1 MQIYSA
7 GRIVTV
13 TGFLVTEGPY
23 NGTSQSLVFND
34 PDTGRDLVAYTDGQ
48 TLADYLMDKS
58 GLRLVSPAELERLE
72 LAFVESLKTVTET
85 TQAQWDHMLGCLP
98 PADWGTFQGVEIFR
112 LIEAQ
117 RGSLYSWFARVQSPL
132 GERFFEVVEDGRA
145 GHAKI
150 AAKVQEALAIVPEDC
165 YICLHPWFINDD
177 GSQEHSDDRAQ
188 IDGWNVFTRRPCKVD
203 GFSIH
208 DDVDFATYEEAMA
221 EAQRRAALTGFEI
234 DEY

>member
-1 MQIYSA
+1 MTQIEQWQPVSEIDALGREVWAIRDAA
-7 GRIVTV
+7 GRLIA
-13 TGFLVTEGPY
+13 
-23 NGTSQSLVFND
+23 D
-34 PDTGRDLVAYTDGQ
+34 MPDAPDSEATAKLIC
-48 TLADYLMDKS
+48 TLANAHHATQPEPDS
-58 GLRLVSPAELERLE
+58 
-72 LAFVESLKTVTET
+72 ES
-85 TQAQWDHMLGCLP
+85 
-98 PADWGTFQGVEIFR
+98 
-112 LIEAQ
+112 
-117 RGSLYSWFARVQSPL
+117 
-132 GERFFEVVEDGRA
+132 
-145 GHAKI
+145 
-150 AAKVQEALAIVPEDC
+150 